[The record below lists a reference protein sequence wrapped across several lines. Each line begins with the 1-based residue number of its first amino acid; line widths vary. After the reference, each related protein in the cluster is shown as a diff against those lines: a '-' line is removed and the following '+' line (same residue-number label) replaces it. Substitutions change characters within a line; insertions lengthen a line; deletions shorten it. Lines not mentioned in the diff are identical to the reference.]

1 MSYIKEYLWELVP
14 TTIPAVRKKCPKCG
28 EKTDYISTGKFRIN
42 ANKNSI
48 DVWLIYQCEKCKTSW
63 NMDIYDRVK
72 AGSLDNKEYK
82 RFSENEEELA
92 KEYGFDIGIHNKNKV
107 ELRIKDVEYD
117 VKKVKLLEAVS
128 EKDETII
135 KIRCKYPCETRID
148 RLLADNMNISR
159 NSVKR
164 MYEEGYI
171 ILENDKNLLKSKV
184 EDGMVIRIM

>member
-42 ANKNSI
+42 ANKNST

-72 AGSLDNKEYK
+72 AGSLDNEEYR

-159 NSVKR
+159 NRVKR

-184 EDGMVIRIM
+184 EDGMVIHIM

>member
-63 NMDIYDRVK
+63 NMDIYDRIK
-72 AGSLDNKEYK
+72 AGSLDNEEYK

-184 EDGMVIRIM
+184 EDGMVIHIM

>member
-72 AGSLDNKEYK
+72 AGSLDNEEYK

-184 EDGMVIRIM
+184 EDGMVIHIM

>member
-14 TTIPAVRKKCPKCG
+14 TAMPAVRKKCPKCG

-72 AGSLDNKEYK
+72 AGSLDNEEYK

-107 ELRIKDVEYD
+107 ELRIKDVKYD

-135 KIRCKYPCETRID
+135 KIRCKYPCEMRID